1 MSNKKSNQ
9 NNFYLA
15 MDNIALPVNSPD
27 RNNPLTDLS
36 IVLYPFLRL
45 SGTRNDN
52 SLNATSTGG
61 HFGRCDNV
69 TY

>member
-1 MSNKKSNQ
+1 
-9 NNFYLA
+9 

-36 IVLYPFLRL
+36 IVLYPFLRP

-61 HFGRCDNV
+61 HFGRWDSV